1 MRTIPVDTS
10 VLTFIH
16 FGEVEPA
23 LAQDKTQRVAQD
35 SNLPL
40 WKVPVVVLSPAS
52 RTPEG
57 DIITV
62 PNNVA
67 PKLEQGVEIRFR
79 GLRARSWSM
88 GTSSGVSLSADG
100 VEAARSKVSQA
111 NG

>member
-23 LAQDKTQRVAQD
+23 LAQDKTQRVTQD
-35 SNLPL
+35 GNLPL
-40 WKVPVVVLSPAS
+40 WRVPVVVLSSAS
-52 RTPEG
+52 KTPEG
-57 DIITV
+57 DVVTV
-62 PNNVA
+62 PSSVA

-88 GTSSGVSLSADG
+88 GTSSGVSLNADG
-100 VEAARSKVSQA
+100 VEFARSKGSQA
-111 NG
+111 NV